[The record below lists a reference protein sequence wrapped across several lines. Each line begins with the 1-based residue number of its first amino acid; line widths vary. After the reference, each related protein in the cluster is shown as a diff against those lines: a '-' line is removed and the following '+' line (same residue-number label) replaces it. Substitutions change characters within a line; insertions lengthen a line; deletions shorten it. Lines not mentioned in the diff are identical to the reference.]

1 MFKSVILILVGAV
14 LMSGCRG
21 PVGLTPDTVF
31 RQIQPDA
38 FWLETAEQIQG
49 ETAEEKYAHAMTTV
63 EMRAVSIYDSSLREK
78 ALNEAAQQ
86 LLALQDAEGQALFL
100 QAHSAWRHY
109 VDRQAQWMTDSDRD
123 GSARPL
129 FIHSIRNEE
138 FSQRTRLYRELVEQ
152 HGSSDETL

>member
-1 MFKSVILILVGAV
+1 MFKSMGLILVGVV

-21 PVGLTPDTVF
+21 SVGLTPDTVF
-31 RQIQPDA
+31 RQTPPDA
-38 FWLETAEQIQG
+38 FWLEKAEQIQG
-49 ETAEEKYAHAMTTV
+49 ETVEEKYTHAMTTV
-63 EMRAVSIYDSSLREK
+63 EMRAVSIYDAYHREK

-100 QAHSAWRHY
+100 QAHSAWRHH
-109 VDRQAQWMTDSDRD
+109 VDLHAQWMTDANRG

-138 FSQRTRLYRELVEQ
+138 FSQRTRLYRELIEE
-152 HGSSDETL
+152 HGSFDETL